1 MAFSVDLRERVVAA
15 VDDGMSAVEASTI
28 FNVCIRVIYV
38 WLDLRETTGSLEPKT
53 GYQKGH
59 SHTITDWDQ
68 FKKFAEAH
76 CKCTSPQ
83 MIVEWEKLTQVKMS
97 ESVMQRALKKID
109 HTFKKKHL
117 ATLRPMK
124 KSEKSF

>member
-15 VDDGMSAVEASTI
+15 VDDGMSASEASTI

-38 WLDLRETTGSLEPKT
+38 WLDLRETAGSLEPKT

-68 FKKFAEAH
+68 FKKFVAAH
-76 CKCTSPQ
+76 CKSTSPQ

-97 ESVMQRALKKID
+97 ESVMLRALKKIGY
-109 HTFKKKHL
+109 TFKKNIWL
-117 ATLRPMK
+117 CR
-124 KSEKSF
+124 SQ